1 MNTTYKLLWI
11 DDSED
16 FYEST
21 EELIMDVVRDN
32 NMLPRIQ
39 YYVHYRDFEQQEL
52 QKFDAIIF
60 NQYDLLIIDYA
71 LSGIT
76 GDEIIREL
84 RARNIYTDVVF
95 YSSEFQAMQAE
106 MKQTDQLDGVFFADR
121 NDLTVVVDRVIKK
134 NLRREYDIAN
144 IRGLIM
150 DNSSEFD
157 YICRITAVALFDLL
171 DQKKKD
177 EIEQIARGFV
187 DDANQQSSNNFRD
200 LEKKHGRSYVKKAV
214 ESVEYVMSNKDR
226 YRLMTIIL
234 REFDDFKN
242 IPEDF
247 ADTYDETVIK
257 PRNKLA
263 HSKLFYG
270 ECKKKLHI
278 TKVRQELRCD
288 QDCDHCISEYSIESC
303 EMLRNRL
310 FEYYQMFQDVNRA
323 VSIQLDA
330 AKQLVDV

>member
-21 EELIMDVVRDN
+21 EELVMDVVRDN
-32 NMLPRIQ
+32 NMLPDIQ
-39 YYVHYRDFEQQEL
+39 YYVHYREFEQQEL
-52 QKFDAIIF
+52 QRFDAVIF

-157 YICRITAVALFDLL
+157 YICRITAVAMFDKL
-171 DQKKKD
+171 DKDKKD

-187 DDANQQSSNNFRD
+187 DEANQKSSNNFKTLD
-200 LEKKHGRSYVKKAV
+200 SKHGRTYVKKAV
-214 ESVEYVMSNKDR
+214 ESVEYVMDNKDR
-226 YRLMTIIL
+226 YRLMATIL
-234 REFDDFKN
+234 REFDAFKDV
-242 IPEDF
+242 PEDF
-247 ADTYDETVIK
+247 ADKYAESVIT

-278 TKVRQELRCD
+278 AKTRQELKCN

-303 EMLRNRL
+303 EILRNRL
-310 FEYYQMFQDVNRA
+310 FEYYQMFQKIDRT
-323 VSIQLDA
+323 VSSCLEEDMQPTS
-330 AKQLVDV
+330 V